1 MNLDHKVTYK
11 LFDKLQKDH
20 QEMGERKLMQ
30 KDISSMAQRLVKLS

>member
-1 MNLDHKVTYK
+1 MNLDHKVTYN
-11 LFDKLQKDH
+11 LFDKLQKDR